1 MDAPYMLDTDMFS
14 YIVNN
19 RHPCLRSRFTSVVE
33 RVCIS
38 AITYAEARYG
48 ARKKA
53 SSRLDSLIGM
63 FSEIIEIVPWTDADA
78 EAYAYIRCELEKK
91 GTPIGANDTLIAAAA
106 RTRNA
111 ILVTNN
117 TAHFS
122 RVPGLAVENWLVSA
136 S

>member
-1 MDAPYMLDTDMFS
+1 MDAPYMLGTDMFS
-14 YIVNN
+14 YIVND

-33 RVCIS
+33 RVCVS

-63 FSEIIEIVPWTDADA
+63 FSEIIEIVPWTDA

-122 RVPGLAVENWLVSA
+122 RVPGLAVENWLVSD

>member
-1 MDAPYMLDTDMFS
+1 MLGTDMFS
-14 YIVNN
+14 YIVND

-33 RVCIS
+33 RVCVS

-63 FSEIIEIVPWTDADA
+63 FSEIIEIVPWTDA

-122 RVPGLAVENWLVSA
+122 RVPGLAVENWLVSD